1 MLSVPH
7 TYILETDEGMPA
19 YTPRG
24 IRMSAIRAPP
34 NDRVNDVAWP
44 YTRRLVK
51 TKKLFKKIFSAERL
65 ERLDRMIEASN
76 ATMYSKLANCVLDL
90 KKQDNKD
97 VKKKRGWSESE
108 WKKHMDYIG
117 QMAAPKRD
125 FKPDPIKRGPCKTIE
140 GLIPRL
146 RVLAMRPEFK
156 CYRRLSKEEWYRD
169 PEKVSRQALKYV
181 LTDRTKKLAV
191 ARVIPTSD

>member
-1 MLSVPH
+1 MQ
-7 TYILETDEGMPA
+7 
-19 YTPRG
+19 
-24 IRMSAIRAPP
+24 
-34 NDRVNDVAWP
+34 
-44 YTRRLVK
+44 
-51 TKKLFKKIFSAERL
+51 FKKIFTADRL

-125 FKPDPIKRGPCKTIE
+125 FKPDAIKVCEIIVMRAKKIKYT
-140 GLIPRL
+140 LIGWIPKL
-146 RVLAMRPEFK
+146 QSQIILLVN
-156 CYRRLSKEEWYRD
+156 
-169 PEKVSRQALKYV
+169 VSC
-181 LTDRTKKLAV
+181 
-191 ARVIPTSD
+191 IPNISLMLF